1 MNRIFALLVC
11 VLFSASA
18 HAGAWGEGS
27 FENDASLDWVS
38 ECTGSAGA
46 KLVSGTLNAALKAE
60 YLEAPEGSAAVAA
73 AEIVAAAR
81 GKPSPDFPKEL
92 AVWLARQPKAQL
104 AGLAPLARQAL
115 RKVLDPKSSE
125 LQQLWAEGKKNR
137 WELRIA
143 ELEARLGG
151 QDNSRAERR

>member
-1 MNRIFALLVC
+1 MNRIYALLVC
-11 VLFSASA
+11 ILVSASA

-38 ECTGSAGA
+38 ECTKSAGA

-73 AEIVAAAR
+73 AEVVAAAR

-92 AVWLARQPKAQL
+92 AVWLERQPKAQL
-104 AGLAPLARQAL
+104 AGLATLARQAL
-115 RKVLDPKSSE
+115 RKVREPKTSE
-125 LQQLWAEGKKNR
+125 LKQLWSEGAKNR
-137 WELRIA
+137 WDLRIA
-143 ELEARLGG
+143 ELAARVG
-151 QDNSRAERR
+151 D